1 MLKGKTQSGFEYN
14 VDEKMTKDWRFIRL
28 VKKMT
33 KGSNEDQIAALDD
46 ALIMVLGSE
55 EEADRLLQ
63 HIEKQN
69 EGYAPADKV
78 VEEFNE
84 IISSINEEKN

>member
-1 MLKGKTQSGFEYN
+1 MKGKTKSGFEYN

-46 ALIMVLGSE
+46 ALAMVLGGE
-55 EEADRLLQ
+55 AEADRLLE

-69 EGYAPADKV
+69 DGYAPAEMV

-84 IISSINEEKN
+84 IISSIKN